1 MVKTHTPSFVKL
13 GAFIKGSFFVKL
25 GAVSLAFSIHGLVV
39 FLIYYGGSFIYSAPQ
54 QRENIVYDP
63 VEFFK
68 EESHSLNWV
77 AGADEATEE
86 SFKTTEKDSALINNR
101 DYSYKSGES
110 YKNLTAQT
118 TADAFIKLYES
129 EGDFL
134 LEKQAYQNKIL
145 TYAQD
150 ITPQNI
156 LSQNPKA
163 LKNKKKVAQKKSAN
177 SHKKQKVSQGKK
189 QSAYCQLP
197 SVVSAQKAQKP
208 AHIKL
213 LISRNG
219 RVKKATLTRS
229 SGLRS
234 FDKAALRLAH
244 QAKCRPEVI
253 KGVAQNAYVNLR
265 ISAS

>member
-1 MVKTHTPSFVKL
+1 MVKTHTLSFVKL
-13 GAFIKGSFFVKL
+13 GSLIKL
-25 GAVSLAFSIHGLVV
+25 GAVSLAFSIHGLAV
-39 FLIYYGGSFIYSAPQ
+39 FLIYYGGSFVYSAPQ
-54 QRENIVYDP
+54 QSENIVYNP
-63 VEFFK
+63 VEFFR

-77 AGADEATEE
+77 DGADEAAEE
-86 SFKTTEKDSALINNR
+86 SFETAEKDSALINNK

-129 EGDFL
+129 ESDFL
-134 LEKQAYQNKIL
+134 LEKQAYQHKIL

-150 ITPQNI
+150 INPQNI

-163 LKNKKKVAQKKSAN
+163 LTNNKKVTQNKSAN

-189 QSAYCQLP
+189 QSAYCRLP
-197 SVVSAQKAQKP
+197 SAVSAQKAQKP
-208 AHIKL
+208 AHIRL
-213 LISRNG
+213 LVSKNG

-244 QAKCRPEVI
+244 QAKCRPEII